1 MEITTVLGIGFGV
14 AMDAFAVAVTNG
26 MAVRRLR
33 IVFAIKQALTFAI
46 FQAFMPVLG
55 WLAGITLSEKI
66 ELFGHWVAFVLLCLL
81 GIKMCFEAQSK
92 KKKNVV
98 DCFIL
103 EREPPMRIL
112 IAMAIATSIDA
123 LAVGVTFACS
133 DVEKIRRLLLN
144 VLIIGAVTFSLC
156 IAGGFLGRKSGDI
169 FKGRSEIIGGMV
181 LFIMAL
187 KILAEDII

>member
-33 IVFAIKQALTFAI
+33 IVFALKQAFTFAV
-46 FQAFMPVLG
+46 FQAFMPILG
-55 WLAGITLSEKI
+55 WLAGKTLSEKI

-81 GIKMCFEAQSK
+81 GIKMCFEVQNK
-92 KKKNVV
+92 KKKNAI

-103 EREPPMRIL
+103 EREPPMRVL
-112 IAMAIATSIDA
+112 IALAVATSIDA

-133 DVEKIRRLLLN
+133 DVEKIGRLLLN
-144 VLIIGAVTFSLC
+144 VFIIGAITFSLC

-169 FKGRSEIIGGMV
+169 FKGRSEIIGGIV
-181 LFIMAL
+181 LFIMAF
-187 KILAEDII
+187 KIFFENII